1 MLFSLLSSRSFP
13 IVVVAC
19 FSFVLVQKLIDNQRS
34 QTHSKPRLHT
44 PPEAYEKSRNIRPT
58 LALTISALSLNLF
71 LRLLPG
77 FFEVLN
83 ILKTDFNG
91 NNTRISGKGVFR
103 GNITSETPS
112 YPAISNP
119 GSITTKMVTSLIQVR
134 DDALH
139 KYSNELSKLTE
150 ISKQNSLKLYASRKG
165 QINHFTLISDGLI
178 LENNQQ
184 KILLTNQNLL
194 NEAPRWPI
202 IDTQGPQ
209 KPNSTDTNLS
219 NNHQKRKSFY
229 SIGRSIWA
237 LLGPAS
243 QIKVEYCERGLQAG
257 ASLVVYGFGK
267 AGFNTNWTQLSDV
280 EYITTSLNNMK
291 RFVRTKLA
299 QRGLFLAGTFGV
311 LILSVRYF
319 FIKRQR
325 NDFKLALKRA
335 AKGIQQNQD
344 PIETVNDANAREEI
358 KKRHCVKY
366 NRNQVEK
373 VFRCRCEKYMRNILS
388 LPCGHLASCYH
399 CITSSGIKK
408 CDVCSREIEDYS
420 VVSFL

>member
-19 FSFVLVQKLIDNQRS
+19 FSFILVQKLIDNQRS
-34 QTHSKPRLHT
+34 QTHTKPRLHI
-44 PPEAYEKSRNIRPT
+44 PPEAYEKSRNIKPP
-58 LALTISALSLNLF
+58 LALTISALSLNIF

-91 NNTRISGKGVFR
+91 NNSRISGKGVFR
-103 GNITSETPS
+103 GNISPETPN
-112 YPAISNP
+112 YPAISN
-119 GSITTKMVTSLIQVR
+119 STNTKMVTSLIQVR

-150 ISKQNSLKLYASRKG
+150 ISKQNLLKLYASRKG
-165 QINHFTLISDGLI
+165 QINHFTLIPEGLI

-184 KILLTNQNLL
+184 KILLTNQSLL

-209 KPNSTDTNLS
+209 KTNSLETNPS
-219 NNHQKRKSFY
+219 NHFNRKSFY

-280 EYITTSLNNMK
+280 EYITTSLGNMK

-299 QRGLFLAGTFGV
+299 QRGLLLAGTFGI
-311 LILSVRYF
+311 LLLSVRYF

-325 NDFKLALKRA
+325 NDFRLALKRA

-344 PIETVNDANAREEI
+344 PIEMTNDANTHEEI
-358 KKRHCVKY
+358 KKKHCVKY
-366 NRNQVEK
+366 SRDQVEK
-373 VFRCRCEKYMRNILS
+373 LFRCRCEKYMRNIFS

-399 CITSSGIKK
+399 CITSSEIKK